1 MTLSAAPPADWDS
14 GFRIQEGPAI
24 ALQDALD
31 VLRGK
36 EGGSLGEDTPTR
48 QLISPG
54 WQILEPPTHVEC
66 SLPPLASV
74 PSPIVR
80 SGILHMHMNCV
91 PSNIPAGRMVLKLRS
106 AAGHSSIGEVPDVR
120 ASWASVER

>member
-24 ALQDALD
+24 ALEDAPD
-31 VLRGK
+31 VLRGR
-36 EGGSLGEDTPTR
+36 EAGLGEDTPTR

-74 PSPIVR
+74 PSPMVR
-80 SGILHMHMNCV
+80 SGVLHMHMSCV

-106 AAGHSSIGEVPDVR
+106 AAGHSSIGEVPGVR
-120 ASWASVER
+120 ASWSVER